1 MLNGTMNLKAM
12 EMQKKHP
19 KGSGVETDYASAYKE
34 LGKELISKYP
44 YKGEAKKMK
53 YGSQGEAFGA

>member
-1 MLNGTMNLKAM
+1 MLNSTMNLKVM

-44 YKGEAKKMK
+44 LAGKAEKQS
-53 YGSQGEAFGA
+53 YGSKGNAFGA